1 MAESYETIK
10 RERDDLQYQ
19 LDQEREDRE
28 RRQRREREETEGRR
42 KEIRQRANPSNRLY
56 SGEVGD
62 FTEATRLHAAACQQE
77 ITSPAQ
83 DDDEEMRKTI
93 ESCNRTMS
101 ESISQAL
108 RAQAIYDKIIRET
121 NERIAEAL
129 RAEELDAWA
138 ECLESGDYS
147 RMAI

>member
-1 MAESYETIK
+1 VK
-10 RERDDLQYQ
+10 RERDDLRYQ
-19 LDQEREDRE
+19 LDQERDDRE
-28 RRQRREREETEGRR
+28 RRQQREREERDQQRAEMRR
-42 KEIRQRANPSNRLY
+42 RANPSNRLY
-56 SGEVGD
+56 SGEVED

-77 ITSPAQ
+77 ITRPAP
-83 DDDEEMRKTI
+83 DDNEEMRKTI

-108 RAQAIYDKIIRET
+108 RAQAIYYKITRET
-121 NERIAEAL
+121 NERISEAL
-129 RAEELDAWA
+129 RAEDLDVWA